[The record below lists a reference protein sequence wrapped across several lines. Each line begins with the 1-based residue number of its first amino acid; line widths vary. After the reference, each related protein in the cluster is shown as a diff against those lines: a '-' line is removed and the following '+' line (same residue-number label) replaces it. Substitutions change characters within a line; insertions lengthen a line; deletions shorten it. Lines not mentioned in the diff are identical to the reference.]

1 MLIECHECK
10 ARVDAE
16 SVAYLEYDY
25 GFWRRRTYL
34 LKCPSCGMA
43 IVGECDDDFPEEK
56 NPWTDLVRVYPKP
69 TRPLGRNVPE
79 PVQLSL
85 READKCLQIGAHTA
99 AAAMAGRALEAVCRH
114 YSTKDTYLGAGIK
127 ELRDKGIIDARLYEW
142 SEELRDQRNNA
153 AHATEAN
160 ISAQDAEDI
169 VAFTYAIV
177 EYVFMLTKKFE
188 DFKKRKAKEASGG
201 KKAP

>member
-16 SVAYLEYDY
+16 PVGYIEYDY
-25 GFWRRRTYL
+25 HFWRRRTYL
-34 LKCPSCGMA
+34 LKCPACKMA
-43 IVGECDDDFPEEK
+43 LIGECDDDFPENED
-56 NPWTDLVRVYPKP
+56 PWTELVRVYPKP
-69 TRPLGRNVPE
+69 TRPLGRSVPDS
-79 PVQLSL
+79 VQSSL
-85 READKCLQIGAHTA
+85 READKCLQIGAHVA

-153 AHATEAN
+153 AHATETN

-188 DFKKRKAKEASGG
+188 EFKKRKAKAASDG
-201 KKAP
+201 KNAP

>member
-1 MLIECHECK
+1 MALI
-10 ARVDAE
+10 
-16 SVAYLEYDY
+16 
-25 GFWRRRTYL
+25 
-34 LKCPSCGMA
+34 
-43 IVGECDDDFPEEK
+43 GECDDDFPEEK

-79 PVQLSL
+79 PVQTSL

-142 SEELRDQRNNA
+142 SEELRDQRNIA
-153 AHATEAN
+153 AHATETN

-188 DFKKRKAKEASGG
+188 EFKKRKAEAANGG